1 MVVLA
6 MVAWLQPAS
15 ASAASRAAATFM
27 GPPSS
32 SGPLSR
38 AVFPSGQRKEL
49 MLARTPMAD
58 WIDVCADDL
67 LEGEL
72 RGVEVG
78 KRLVLIARQD
88 GELSAIDD
96 FCNHA
101 GCLLSGGWMDVKKRA
116 VVCPCHEYTFEL

>member
-1 MVVLA
+1 
-6 MVAWLQPAS
+6 
-15 ASAASRAAATFM
+15 
-27 GPPSS
+27 
-32 SGPLSR
+32 
-38 AVFPSGQRKEL
+38 

-116 VVCPCHEYTFEL
+116 VVCPCHEYTFELNSGRNVTFPRLSADQESFPLKIEHGRVFLKISGTGAEDE